1 MLFLYIRTD
10 NLLLLQE
17 IFIWFNHTICTC
29 LNFGFMKALI
39 YKSTGSWYVTKTD
52 DGKIFNARIKGVLK
66 ISGLTSTNPIA
77 VGDVVEMDLENE
89 LESTTTITGIHDRK
103 NYIARVSPHNKN
115 QHHIIASNLD
125 QSFLFATIKDPK
137 TSQGFIDRFLVSCE
151 SFHVPAVIIFNK
163 ADVYRQKELDRFEEF
178 ESMYEKVGYKVVLA
192 SVVNNNGIDEV
203 KQLLKN
209 ETTLLSGHSGVG
221 KSSLINAIFPE
232 LNLRTKE
239 VSDWSGKGMHTTT
252 FAEMFDLPSG
262 GKVIDTPG
270 LREFGLTDITKQELS
285 HYFPEMRKRLNDC
298 QFNNC
303 MHTNEPGCAVKEA
316 VNTGEIHVDR
326 YVSYM
331 TILDTME
338 DKSY

>member
-1 MLFLYIRTD
+1 
-10 NLLLLQE
+10 
-17 IFIWFNHTICTC
+17 
-29 LNFGFMKALI
+29 MKALI
-39 YKSTGSWYVTKTD
+39 YKSTGSWYVTKTE
-52 DGKIFNARIKGVLK
+52 DGKVFKARIKGVLK

-77 VGDVVEMDLENE
+77 VGDMVEMELENE
-89 LESTTTITGIHDRK
+89 LESTSTITSIHDRK

-151 SFHVPAVIIFNK
+151 AFHVPAVIVFNK
-163 ADVYRQKELDRFEEF
+163 ADLYKQKEMDRFNELK
-178 ESMYEKVGYKVVLA
+178 SMYNAIGYEVLLA
-192 SVVNNNGIDEV
+192 SVVNNIGIDEV
-203 KQLLKN
+203 KEFLK
-209 ETTLLSGHSGVG
+209 EKTTLLSGHSGVG

-252 FAEMFDLPSG
+252 FAEMFDLPLE

-270 LREFGLTDITKQELS
+270 LREFGLTGITKQELS
-285 HYFPEMRKRLNDC
+285 HYFPEMRRRLNDC

-303 MHTNEPGCAVKEA
+303 MHTNEPGCAIKNA
-316 VNTGEIHVDR
+316 VNTCEIHVDR

-331 TILDTME
+331 TILDTTQ

>member
-1 MLFLYIRTD
+1 
-10 NLLLLQE
+10 
-17 IFIWFNHTICTC
+17 
-29 LNFGFMKALI
+29 MKGLI
-39 YKSTGSWYVTKTD
+39 YKSTGSWYVTKTEE
-52 DGKIFNARIKGVLK
+52 GKIFNARIKGVLK

-77 VGDVVEMDLENE
+77 VGDVVDMELENE
-89 LESTTTITGIHDRK
+89 LESTSTITDIHDRK

-151 SFHVPAVIIFNK
+151 SFHVPAIIVFNK
-163 ADVYRQKELDRFEEF
+163 ADVYRKKEMDKFEELK
-178 ESMYEKVGYKVVLA
+178 SMYEKIGYKVLLA
-192 SVVNNNGIDEV
+192 SVVNNQGVDEV
-203 KQLLKN
+203 KKLLHKK
-209 ETTLLSGHSGVG
+209 TTLLSGHSGVG
-221 KSSLINAIFPE
+221 KSSLINIIFPA

-252 FAEMFDLPSG
+252 FAEMFDVPFG

-270 LREFGLTDITKQELS
+270 LREFGLVDIKKQELS
-285 HYFPEMRKRLNDC
+285 HYFPEMRMRLNDC

-303 MHTNEPGCAVKEA
+303 MHTNEPDCAIKDA
-316 VNTGEIHVDR
+316 VNRGEIHVDR

-331 TILDTME
+331 TILNTIQ
-338 DKSY
+338 DKNY